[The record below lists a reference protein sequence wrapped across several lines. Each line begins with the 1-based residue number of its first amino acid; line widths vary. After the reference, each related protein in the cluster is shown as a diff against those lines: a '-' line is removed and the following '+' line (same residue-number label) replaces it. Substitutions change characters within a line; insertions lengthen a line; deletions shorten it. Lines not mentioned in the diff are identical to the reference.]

1 MEKKISKVPYGMK
14 KLPTKPKVEKPN
26 KSWHWDE
33 RPTIHVDDKELPS
46 IKEMKVG
53 SEIMLCIKV
62 RVERVED
69 SLNHET
75 GKTKAS
81 AALRVTE
88 IGVMDEMEKE
98 EEEQE
103 DND

>member
-1 MEKKISKVPYGMK
+1 MK
-14 KLPTKPKVEKPN
+14 KLSSKPKVEKPN

-33 RPTIHVDDKELPS
+33 RPTIHVDEIELPS

-69 SLNHET
+69 SLNGET

-88 IGVMDEMEKE
+88 IGVMDKMDKE
-98 EEEQE
+98 EKDKDEY
-103 DND
+103 